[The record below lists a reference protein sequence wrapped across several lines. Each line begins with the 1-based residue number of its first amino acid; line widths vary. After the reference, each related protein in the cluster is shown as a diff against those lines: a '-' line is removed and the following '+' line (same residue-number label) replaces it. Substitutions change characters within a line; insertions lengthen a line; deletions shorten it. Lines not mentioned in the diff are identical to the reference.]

1 MFATAGSVRQVFAA
15 FYPAPKEGTNT
26 LDLAEG
32 WKLKGVYKLD
42 RKIDEAALPA
52 VTEQLREMGVN
63 ADTLV
68 KWSPDL
74 KTATYKELTAEER
87 EEQLIKAFKTL
98 QGRNE
103 RGDFTGQGIPAI
115 PALKKL
121 VEFSPEKKEVET
133 LWTHFIEEQASA

>member
-1 MFATAGSVRQVFAA
+1 MPEFTLNRNHRLVSLTGHTIQFVKDEPVFVPQECKTEAIA
-15 FYPAPKEGTNT
+15 IGAQPTDGNT
-26 LDLAEG
+26 DVLA
-32 WKLKGVYKLD
+32 
-42 RKIDEAALPA
+42 DE
-52 VTEQLREMGVN
+52 VV
-63 ADTLV
+63 V
-68 KWSPDL
+68 V
-74 KTATYKELTAEER
+74 ELTAEER